1 MAKELYDGIYSSH
14 KLVFMERVESNLKF
28 YLKDRLIYIKNI
40 GQELFCVINKD
51 NLKEVLGELKE
62 NPEISAEI
70 LNFIDLFQSKD
81 GYCVLAG
88 FSSVKNNYS
97 MILKVL
103 LQTDSHDAARDGF
116 KEVVS
121 GIKAHYT
128 SAEYYQVVSITD
140 DANYDA
146 KLVNQSAEG
155 MDCFDTYITFSDER
169 IDQAYFDTGVSRV
182 LSDDLFKG
190 SEIAGPLVYLSRFDP
205 GAGIFPEICYC
216 LAIEELIQLKVSK
229 RVQYIR
235 MLISELYRISSHL
248 YYLARINRILGY
260 EYAYNQ
266 ALVEREKILR
276 LLETITGARVNPNF
290 IRIGGVK
297 NDLSNESIYSIR
309 ENLKG
314 IFKKINSLEAL
325 MLDNSII
332 TARLKDLGIAE
343 QNTAVECGATGPNL
357 RASGARYDLRKNRNL
372 LFYRDISFLV
382 PSGKYGDCLDR
393 IQIRFREIYQSIIII
408 SQIIKALPDE
418 HIKKILSLGD
428 LDLPFSE
435 MASSIE
441 CPHGVFK
448 MFLEAEGDKILN
460 LTVIGPSKNSLYLA
474 EKVIQGSRFEDLEL
488 ILSSFD
494 LSSGEIIRK

>member
-1 MAKELYDGIYSSH
+1 M
-14 KLVFMERVESNLKF
+14 
-28 YLKDRLIYIKNI
+28 
-40 GQELFCVINKD
+40 
-51 NLKEVLGELKE
+51 
-62 NPEISAEI
+62 
-70 LNFIDLFQSKD
+70 
-81 GYCVLAG
+81 
-88 FSSVKNNYS
+88 
-97 MILKVL
+97 
-103 LQTDSHDAARDGF
+103 
-116 KEVVS
+116 
-121 GIKAHYT
+121 
-128 SAEYYQVVSITD
+128 
-140 DANYDA
+140 
-146 KLVNQSAEG
+146 
-155 MDCFDTYITFSDER
+155 
-169 IDQAYFDTGVSRV
+169 
-182 LSDDLFKG
+182 
-190 SEIAGPLVYLSRFDP
+190 
-205 GAGIFPEICYC
+205 
-216 LAIEELIQLKVSK
+216 
-229 RVQYIR
+229 
-235 MLISELYRISSHL
+235 
-248 YYLARINRILGY
+248 
-260 EYAYNQ
+260 
-266 ALVEREKILR
+266 EREKILR

-343 QNTAVECGATGPNL
+343 QNTTVECGATGPNL